1 MIEELTHHLIVNRHP
16 YVYDRYNRMNQ
27 DTTVRKRLFYK
38 GTTGSEASRIS
49 KHRKSTRS
57 TEPLLYKLVST
68 FIMLG
73 VCLLIVQGCSQA
85 SLTNTDNNAIS
96 STPTHSPN
104 TETGEGTEDNQPIDE
119 PELTEREILL
129 EQIAEMTL
137 EEKIGQMIIA
147 GVDGP
152 EIDADI
158 SRLISKDKIGGII
171 LYADNISDLKGMVSL
186 VNNLKQ
192 SNKDNAI
199 PLLISIDQEG
209 GKVNRMPKEFT
220 ALPSNKRVGA
230 TNDPALAVTM
240 GKLLAEELKATG
252 FNMNFAP
259 VLDVNS
265 NPNNPVIGSR
275 SFGTTADLVTRMGIA
290 EMKGIRD
297 TGIIPV
303 VKHFPGHGDT
313 SVDSHIELP
322 IVHKTKDELAQLE
335 WLPFQAA
342 IEQGTDAIMVAH
354 ILFPKIDADKPA
366 SLSSVI
372 IGDQLRG
379 TMGYDGVVMT
389 DDMTMGAIT
398 KNYGLAEAALASVQ
412 AGTDIVL
419 VAHGYDKA
427 RLVRDTLLNN
437 VNKGTLTQERI
448 DESVLRILTMKQ
460 RYPLT
465 DQEVPV
471 PKLTKL
477 NADIAAWIKQLK

>member
-1 MIEELTHHLIVNRHP
+1 MIFR
-16 YVYDRYNRMNQ
+16 
-27 DTTVRKRLFYK
+27 
-38 GTTGSEASRIS
+38 
-49 KHRKSTRS
+49 HRKSTRS
-57 TEPLLYKLVST
+57 TGPLLHKLLST
-68 FIMLG
+68 VIMLG
-73 VCLLIVQGCSQA
+73 VCLFLVQGCSQA
-85 SLTNTDNNAIS
+85 NSTNTDNKAIPS
-96 STPTHSPN
+96 SSPSNPSN
-104 TETGEGTEDNQPIDE
+104 TDIGAGTKNNEPSNE
-119 PELTEREILL
+119 PEMTEREILL
-129 EQIAEMTL
+129 EQIGEMTL
-137 EEKIGQMIIA
+137 EEKIGQMIVA
-147 GVDGP
+147 GVEGT
-152 EIDADI
+152 EIDTDI
-158 SRLISKDKIGGII
+158 SGLISKDKIGGII
-171 LYADNISDLKGMVSL
+171 LYADNISGLKGMVSL
-186 VNNLKQ
+186 VNNLKRA
-192 SNKDNAI
+192 NKDNAT

-209 GKVNRMPKEFT
+209 GKVNRMPKEFA

-230 TNDPALAVTM
+230 TNDPSLAAKM
-240 GKLLAEELKATG
+240 GKLLAEQLKATG

-275 SFGTTADLVTRMGIA
+275 SFGASADLVTRMGIA
-290 EMKGIRD
+290 EMEGIRD
-297 TGIIPV
+297 ANIIPV

-322 IVHKTKDELAQLE
+322 IVNKTKDQLAKLE

-354 ILFPKIDADKPA
+354 ILFPKIDPDKPA

-372 IGDQLRG
+372 IGEQLRG

-389 DDMTMGAIT
+389 DDLTMGAIT
-398 KNYGLAEAALASVQ
+398 KNYGLAEAAFESVQ

-419 VAHGYDKA
+419 VAHGYDNA
-427 RLVRDTLLNN
+427 RLVRDTLMNS
-437 VNKGTLTQERI
+437 VNEGKLTQERI

-471 PKLTKL
+471 PNLTKL